1 MHCLLFY
8 EFVRY
13 DRCENSFLFAIFY
26 SHQDGNIIFMQVLL
40 TEIGSRFVTL
50 PEERLLAV
58 VNALLHRCYKYPTA
72 TTAEVP
78 QSLKKELSGV
88 CRACFSADAVNKH
101 VDFVREYKQDFER
114 DLDPE
119 STNTFPATLS
129 ELTERLKHWKN
140 VLQSNVEDRFP
151 AVLKLEE
158 ESTVLREF
166 HVVDVEVPGQYFTD
180 QVKLFLLDCVN
191 DSSEKKDSSLEKN
204 IMFELS
210 IIYATR
216 SHPINYINKLP
227 YCLKYAIGWCLLS
240 CYLRCWQITFR
251 KLLQI
256 IQ

>member
-1 MHCLLFY
+1 MYTTITIVTKWYKL
-8 EFVRY
+8 
-13 DRCENSFLFAIFY
+13 SFPFLQA
-26 SHQDGNIIFMQVLL
+26 LL

-88 CRACFSADAVNKH
+88 CKACFSADAVIKH

-119 STNTFPATLS
+119 STATFPATLS

-151 AVLKLEE
+151 AILKLEE
-158 ESTVLREF
+158 ESRVLRDF
-166 HVVDVEVPGQYFTD
+166 HVVDVEVPGQYFSD
-180 QVKLFLLDCVN
+180 QVNYVSVCIFWFYQKDPWFICV
-191 DSSEKKDSSLEKN
+191 
-204 IMFELS
+204 
-210 IIYATR
+210 IYYFVC
-216 SHPINYINKLP
+216 SM
-227 YCLKYAIGWCLLS
+227 G
-240 CYLRCWQITFR
+240 
-251 KLLQI
+251 
-256 IQ
+256 

>member
-1 MHCLLFY
+1 MPVGLYYELYKDSILAIVDPSNILSRFSEFYIWNLLQ
-8 EFVRY
+8 V
-13 DRCENSFLFAIFY
+13 FL
-26 SHQDGNIIFMQVLL
+26 S
-40 TEIGSRFVTL
+40 EIGSRFVTL

-119 STNTFPATLS
+119 STTTFPATLS
-129 ELTERLKHWKN
+129 DLTERLKHWKN

-158 ESTVLREF
+158 ESKVLRDF
-166 HVVDVEVPGQYFTD
+166 HAVDVEIPGQYFTD
-180 QVKLFLLDCVN
+180 QV
-191 DSSEKKDSSLEKN
+191 
-204 IMFELS
+204 EL
-210 IIYATR
+210 
-216 SHPINYINKLP
+216 
-227 YCLKYAIGWCLLS
+227 
-240 CYLRCWQITFR
+240 
-251 KLLQI
+251 
-256 IQ
+256 

>member
-1 MHCLLFY
+1 MHLCTNR
-8 EFVRY
+8 VANASSNKI
-13 DRCENSFLFAIFY
+13 CQI
-26 SHQDGNIIFMQVLL
+26 LL

-114 DLDPE
+114 DLDPD
-119 STNTFPATLS
+119 SAATFPATLS

-151 AVLKLEE
+151 AVLKLED
-158 ESTVLREF
+158 ESRVLRDF
-166 HVVDVEVPGQYFTD
+166 HVVDVEIPGQYFVD
-180 QVKLFLLDCVN
+180 QASILVY
-191 DSSEKKDSSLEKN
+191 SLH
-204 IMFELS
+204 L
-210 IIYATR
+210 
-216 SHPINYINKLP
+216 
-227 YCLKYAIGWCLLS
+227 
-240 CYLRCWQITFR
+240 
-251 KLLQI
+251 
-256 IQ
+256 

>member
-1 MHCLLFY
+1 VDYYNRTFI
-8 EFVRY
+8 
-13 DRCENSFLFAIFY
+13 SQI
-26 SHQDGNIIFMQVLL
+26 LL

-119 STNTFPATLS
+119 STATFPSTLS
-129 ELTERLKHWKN
+129 QLTERLKHWKN

-158 ESTVLREF
+158 ESKVLRDF
-166 HVVDVEVPGQYFTD
+166 HVIDVEVPGQYFTD
-180 QVKLFLLDCVN
+180 QVTASDFFFQKCQNFNVCVCAPY
-191 DSSEKKDSSLEKN
+191 N
-204 IMFELS
+204 I
-210 IIYATR
+210 
-216 SHPINYINKLP
+216 
-227 YCLKYAIGWCLLS
+227 
-240 CYLRCWQITFR
+240 
-251 KLLQI
+251 LQY
-256 IQ
+256 

>member
-1 MHCLLFY
+1 MDSF
-8 EFVRY
+8 
-13 DRCENSFLFAIFY
+13 FLFLFLHLTTHIKCSLSFW
-26 SHQDGNIIFMQVLL
+26 MQSLL

-72 TTAEVP
+72 TTGEVP

-114 DLDPE
+114 DLDPG
-119 STNTFPATLS
+119 STATFPATLS

-158 ESTVLREF
+158 ESRVLRDF
-166 HVVDVEVPGQYFTD
+166 HVVDVEVPGQYFSD
-180 QVKLFLLDCVN
+180 QVFKSFVFARHWGDPGFVV
-191 DSSEKKDSSLEKN
+191 
-204 IMFELS
+204 
-210 IIYATR
+210 
-216 SHPINYINKLP
+216 
-227 YCLKYAIGWCLLS
+227 
-240 CYLRCWQITFR
+240 
-251 KLLQI
+251 
-256 IQ
+256 

>member
-1 MHCLLFY
+1 L
-8 EFVRY
+8 
-13 DRCENSFLFAIFY
+13 
-26 SHQDGNIIFMQVLL
+26 QVLL

-119 STNTFPATLS
+119 STATFPSTLS
-129 ELTERLKHWKN
+129 QLTERLKHWKN

-158 ESTVLREF
+158 ESRVLRDF
-166 HVVDVEVPGQYFTD
+166 HVIDVEVPGQYFTD
-180 QVKLFLLDCVN
+180 QVTTTFGFIFANNAKTLILFLCYYSIDWGENNL
-191 DSSEKKDSSLEKN
+191 SL
-204 IMFELS
+204 
-210 IIYATR
+210 A
-216 SHPINYINKLP
+216 
-227 YCLKYAIGWCLLS
+227 
-240 CYLRCWQITFR
+240 
-251 KLLQI
+251 
-256 IQ
+256 

>member
-1 MHCLLFY
+1 MREKAFCRHLWWLQMKQQY
-8 EFVRY
+8 I
-13 DRCENSFLFAIFY
+13 LQI
-26 SHQDGNIIFMQVLL
+26 LL

-101 VDFVREYKQDFER
+101 VEFVREYKQDFER

-119 STNTFPATLS
+119 STATFPATLS

-140 VLQSNVEDRFP
+140 VLQSNVEDKFP

-158 ESTVLREF
+158 ESRVLRDF
-166 HVVDVEVPGQYFTD
+166 HVVDVEVPGQYFSD
-180 QVKLFLLDCVN
+180 QVLTELYPGKQFPLPIYHRVN
-191 DSSEKKDSSLEKN
+191 RWKTFYD
-204 IMFELS
+204 
-210 IIYATR
+210 
-216 SHPINYINKLP
+216 
-227 YCLKYAIGWCLLS
+227 LLS
-240 CYLRCWQITFR
+240 QNGSAGHIALGSG
-251 KLLQI
+251 
-256 IQ
+256 

>member
-1 MHCLLFY
+1 MHANIESLFGGKRKGNRKWSISILVAIANSQPLF
-8 EFVRY
+8 FVVFI
-13 DRCENSFLFAIFY
+13 SFY
-26 SHQDGNIIFMQVLL
+26 YVKRNCIILNFTFFQILL

-119 STNTFPATLS
+119 STTTFPATLS

-158 ESTVLREF
+158 ESRVLRDY
-166 HVVDVEVPGQYFTD
+166 HVVDVEVPGQYFID
-180 QVKLFLLDCVN
+180 QVIKI
-191 DSSEKKDSSLEKN
+191 K
-204 IMFELS
+204 
-210 IIYATR
+210 
-216 SHPINYINKLP
+216 
-227 YCLKYAIGWCLLS
+227 
-240 CYLRCWQITFR
+240 CYFFA
-251 KLLQI
+251 
-256 IQ
+256 

>member
-1 MHCLLFY
+1 MYLPTIIKWSLDLNSIISACDIHLLQ
-8 EFVRY
+8 
-13 DRCENSFLFAIFY
+13 I
-26 SHQDGNIIFMQVLL
+26 LL

-101 VDFVREYKQDFER
+101 VEFVREYKQEFER

-119 STNTFPATLS
+119 STTTFPATLS

-158 ESTVLREF
+158 ESRVLRDF

-180 QVKLFLLDCVN
+180 QVDC
-191 DSSEKKDSSLEKN
+191 SSCVFSDWLMIKFIHFKKN
-204 IMFELS
+204 S
-210 IIYATR
+210 IVHYKIY
-216 SHPINYINKLP
+216 
-227 YCLKYAIGWCLLS
+227 
-240 CYLRCWQITFR
+240 
-251 KLLQI
+251 
-256 IQ
+256 

>member
-1 MHCLLFY
+1 MYLRIRFESCVANLKLNWMVVMNNFI
-8 EFVRY
+8 
-13 DRCENSFLFAIFY
+13 L
-26 SHQDGNIIFMQVLL
+26 QVLL

-119 STNTFPATLS
+119 STATFPSTLS
-129 ELTERLKHWKN
+129 HLTERLKHWKN

-158 ESTVLREF
+158 ESRVLRDF
-166 HVVDVEVPGQYFTD
+166 HVIDVEVPGQYF
-180 QVKLFLLDCVN
+180 K
-191 DSSEKKDSSLEKN
+191 SSHLIAEIPAWNFIIN
-204 IMFELS
+204 IMEVPQYPAF
-210 IIYATR
+210 
-216 SHPINYINKLP
+216 
-227 YCLKYAIGWCLLS
+227 
-240 CYLRCWQITFR
+240 FF
-251 KLLQI
+251 
-256 IQ
+256 

>member
-1 MHCLLFY
+1 
-8 EFVRY
+8 
-13 DRCENSFLFAIFY
+13 
-26 SHQDGNIIFMQVLL
+26 MQSLL

-101 VDFVREYKQDFER
+101 VDFVREYKLDFER

-119 STNTFPATLS
+119 STTTFPATLS

-158 ESTVLREF
+158 ESRVLRDF
-166 HVVDVEVPGQYFTD
+166 HVVDVEIPGQYFSD
-180 QVKLFLLDCVN
+180 QVIVSVFSHLLN
-191 DSSEKKDSSLEKN
+191 LP
-204 IMFELS
+204 LS
-210 IIYATR
+210 PKA
-216 SHPINYINKLP
+216 
-227 YCLKYAIGWCLLS
+227 
-240 CYLRCWQITFR
+240 
-251 KLLQI
+251 
-256 IQ
+256 